1 MKVVVKILIFS
12 FFLAIPLLSSAQSK
26 ELQRYFKP
34 SIRSLDTLNIKGIRS
49 TQRPIS
55 LPFFCAMEEKIYQ
68 KSGINMRLRLGSVQ
82 YTDYLEKKNAHYPA
96 DH

>member
-49 TQRPIS
+49 TQTYLASILLRNGRKNIS
-55 LPFFCAMEEKIYQ
+55 
-68 KSGINMRLRLGSVQ
+68 
-82 YTDYLEKKNAHYPA
+82 KKW
-96 DH
+96 D